1 MLCITDSL
9 SDMPLQTDLKNL
21 PDDLKGIVMDDN
33 KAFSQEMLDWDEQQT
48 RSVTT
53 PTAGN
58 LGEGDGNT
66 KQEKSSVKSI
76 FLLSIYL
83 KIKLNTVNFFNTITC
98 QSTGILC
105 FQFFNIINT

>member
-21 PDDLKGIVMDDN
+21 PDDLKEIVMEDN
-33 KAFSQEMLDWDEQQT
+33 KKFSQEMLDWDEQQT

-58 LGEGDGNT
+58 QGEGDGNT

-76 FLLSIYL
+76 SYYIFI
-83 KIKLNTVNFFNTITC
+83 
-98 QSTGILC
+98 
-105 FQFFNIINT
+105 